1 METNRSETSSNIS
14 PLMVNGDDLFAGQE
28 ATMTVS
34 LYQSLFR
41 LGKAFEIVKSLV
53 WLPFKTFLKK
63 LGAFLS
69 ISSGHSVP
77 DKKTKRGTDRYNY

>member
-1 METNRSETSSNIS
+1 
-14 PLMVNGDDLFAGQE
+14 
-28 ATMTVS
+28 
-34 LYQSLFR
+34 
-41 LGKAFEIVKSLV
+41 
-53 WLPFKTFLKK
+53 LPFKTFLKK